1 MDPQA
6 FKLKFKYDTA
16 LMSLPDAEIADALE
30 EADLVV
36 KSLEFGDLKERAV
49 GLYAAHILKVALK
62 SKSGNSFSDASSM
75 AIAGQSRTIQEDM
88 LTGQRLNVQSGRL
101 RGSVSSKVEEDKDWI
116 EGTVGAGGALV
127 PYAFA
132 HEFGLKGAMAIK
144 AHLRMIK
151 KVFGQPITP
160 RQVMIKAHSRKVDM
174 KERRFMRDS
183 LDEVAKTVPKNID
196 AAIERG
202 LSSE

>member
-1 MDPQA
+1 
-6 FKLKFKYDTA
+6 
-16 LMSLPDAEIADALE
+16 MSDYRVDADVDFNEVNERVRAEIRRTVNALT
-30 EADLVV
+30 
-36 KSLEFGDLKERAV
+36 LK
-49 GLYAAHILKVALK
+49 L
-62 SKSGNSFSDASSM
+62 
-75 AIAGQSRTIQEDM
+75 QRTIQEDM

-160 RQVMIKAHSRKVDM
+160 RQIMIKAHSRKVDM
-174 KERRFMRDS
+174 QERRFMRDS
-183 LDEVAKTVPKNID
+183 LDEVAKIVPKNID

>member
-1 MDPQA
+1 
-6 FKLKFKYDTA
+6 
-16 LMSLPDAEIADALE
+16 MSDYRVDADVDFNEVNERVRAEIRRTVNALT
-30 EADLVV
+30 
-36 KSLEFGDLKERAV
+36 LK
-49 GLYAAHILKVALK
+49 L
-62 SKSGNSFSDASSM
+62 
-75 AIAGQSRTIQEDM
+75 QRTIQEDM

-132 HEFGLKGAMAIK
+132 HEFGLKGTMAIK
-144 AHLRMIK
+144 AHLRTIK
-151 KVFGQPITP
+151 KAFGRPITP
-160 RQVMIKAHSRKVDM
+160 RQTLINAHSRKVDM

-183 LDEVAKTVPKNID
+183 LDEVAKIVPKNID

-202 LSSE
+202 LDSE

>member
-1 MDPQA
+1 
-6 FKLKFKYDTA
+6 
-16 LMSLPDAEIADALE
+16 MSDYRVDADVDFNKVNERVRAEIRRTVNALT
-30 EADLVV
+30 
-36 KSLEFGDLKERAV
+36 LEL
-49 GLYAAHILKVALK
+49 
-62 SKSGNSFSDASSM
+62 
-75 AIAGQSRTIQEDM
+75 QRTIQEDM

-160 RQVMIKAHSRKVDM
+160 RQIMIKAHSRKVDM

-183 LDEVAKTVPKNID
+183 LDEVAKIVPKNID

>member
-1 MDPQA
+1 
-6 FKLKFKYDTA
+6 
-16 LMSLPDAEIADALE
+16 MSDYRVDADVDFNEVNERVRAEIRRTVNALT
-30 EADLVV
+30 
-36 KSLEFGDLKERAV
+36 LK
-49 GLYAAHILKVALK
+49 L
-62 SKSGNSFSDASSM
+62 
-75 AIAGQSRTIQEDM
+75 QRTIQEDM

-160 RQVMIKAHSRKVDM
+160 RQIMIKAHSRKVDM
-174 KERRFMRDS
+174 QERRFMRDS
-183 LDEVAKTVPKNID
+183 LDEVAKIVPKNID
-196 AAIERG
+196 AAIARG

>member
-1 MDPQA
+1 
-6 FKLKFKYDTA
+6 
-16 LMSLPDAEIADALE
+16 MSDYRVDADVDFNEVNERVRAEIRRTVNALT
-30 EADLVV
+30 
-36 KSLEFGDLKERAV
+36 LK
-49 GLYAAHILKVALK
+49 L
-62 SKSGNSFSDASSM
+62 
-75 AIAGQSRTIQEDM
+75 QRTIQEDM

-116 EGTVGAGGALV
+116 EGTVGAGGTLV

-160 RQVMIKAHSRKVDM
+160 RQIMIKAHSRKVDM
-174 KERRFMRDS
+174 QERRFMRDS
-183 LDEVAKTVPKNID
+183 LDEVAKIVPKNID

>member
-1 MDPQA
+1 
-6 FKLKFKYDTA
+6 
-16 LMSLPDAEIADALE
+16 MSDYRVDADVDFNEVNERVRAEIRRTVNALT
-30 EADLVV
+30 
-36 KSLEFGDLKERAV
+36 LK
-49 GLYAAHILKVALK
+49 L
-62 SKSGNSFSDASSM
+62 
-75 AIAGQSRTIQEDM
+75 QRTIQEDM

-101 RGSVSSKVEEDKDWI
+101 RGSVSSKVEEDKDRI

-160 RQVMIKAHSRKVDM
+160 RQIMIKAHSRKVDM

-183 LDEVAKTVPKNID
+183 LDEVAKIVPKNID

>member
-1 MDPQA
+1 
-6 FKLKFKYDTA
+6 
-16 LMSLPDAEIADALE
+16 MSDYRVDADVDFNEVNERVRAEIRRTVNALT
-30 EADLVV
+30 
-36 KSLEFGDLKERAV
+36 LK
-49 GLYAAHILKVALK
+49 L
-62 SKSGNSFSDASSM
+62 
-75 AIAGQSRTIQEDM
+75 QRTIQEDM

-101 RGSVSSKVEEDKDWI
+101 RGSVSSKVEEDEDWI

-151 KVFGQPITP
+151 KVFGQPISP
-160 RQVMIKAHSRKVDM
+160 RQIMIKAHSRKVDM

-183 LDEVAKTVPKNID
+183 LDEVAKIVPKNID

>member
-1 MDPQA
+1 
-6 FKLKFKYDTA
+6 
-16 LMSLPDAEIADALE
+16 MSNYRVDADVDFNEVNERVRAEIRRTVNALT
-30 EADLVV
+30 
-36 KSLEFGDLKERAV
+36 LK
-49 GLYAAHILKVALK
+49 L
-62 SKSGNSFSDASSM
+62 
-75 AIAGQSRTIQEDM
+75 QRTIQEDM

-127 PYAFA
+127 PYAPA
-132 HEFGLKGAMAIK
+132 HEFGLKGAMAVK

-160 RQVMIKAHSRKVDM
+160 RQIMIKAHSRKVDM

-183 LDEVAKTVPKNID
+183 LDEVAKIVPKNID